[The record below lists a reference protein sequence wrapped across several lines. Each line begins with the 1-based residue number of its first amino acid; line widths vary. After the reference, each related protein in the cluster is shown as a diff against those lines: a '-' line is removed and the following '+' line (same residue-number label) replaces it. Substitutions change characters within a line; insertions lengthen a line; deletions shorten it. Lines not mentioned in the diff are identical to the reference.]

1 MSNYKELQVWQKSIE
16 LVLDVYELIR
26 ELPAEE
32 RYALGDQMRR
42 SAVSIPSN
50 IAEGHARASKKEF
63 AHFLSIASG
72 SLAEL
77 ETQLI
82 LCQRLN
88 YCSSEVVDK
97 LLGEFDTLERMLVT
111 LRNRCLECSK
121 PRTQN
126 SELKTPNLEL

>member
-16 LVLDVYELIR
+16 LVLDVYKLVK
-26 ELPAEE
+26 ELPSEE

-50 IAEGHARASKKEF
+50 IAEGHARESAKEF
-63 AHFLSIASG
+63 RHFLTIASG

-82 LCQRLN
+82 ICHQLN
-88 YCSSEVVDK
+88 YCS
-97 LLGEFDTLERMLVT
+97 GEEYTALSCQIDSIERMLVS
-111 LRNRCLECSK
+111 LRKRLSV
-121 PRTQN
+121 
-126 SELKTPNLEL
+126 